1 MVIDKLQKDLKQ
13 QIAELNQENKKSLN
27 EEKLQ
32 YGKLEKEILA
42 SKNEL

>member
-32 YGKLEKEILA
+32 
-42 SKNEL
+42 

>member
-1 MVIDKLQKDLKQ
+1 MVIEKLQKDLKQ

-32 YGKLEKEILA
+32 
-42 SKNEL
+42 